1 MITALT
7 EDNLSRRCNMYREL
21 ETPADQIRA
30 EKQDSST
37 PCDCVCGEPAPSDAD
52 EAPAGN
58 KTAVILE
65 VHWDING

>member
-1 MITALT
+1 
-7 EDNLSRRCNMYREL
+7 MYREL